1 MLILALDCRNNLDN
15 CKFVLIFDELN
26 EISYLKKYYNFCD
39 NDFLNLFLSEL
50 LEREI
55 DKKFNDERMKIQ
67 KNDPSQDIKLTA
79 LNNKRKEDLEAI
91 KAFK

>member
-1 MLILALDCRNNLDN
+1 MKSVTLKNTTT
-15 CKFVLIFDELN
+15 FVIMT
-26 EISYLKKYYNFCD
+26 
-39 NDFLNLFLSEL
+39 FLNLFLSEL